1 MGLASRWNVWR
12 DRNQRDSRPQKKRS
26 RTSLFRILDT
36 FRQFR
41 PAPTYDTRENNAR
54 LRVASIQS
62 REKKCQTRKIS
73 LTTRCYVLTWIKYQ
87 KNLFTHPW
95 KTMTRNSRKEG
106 PLLALVT
113 NPPKP
118 RNATLVKK
126 TLFLPLPSQV
136 SVSFSSS
143 PPRLSLLDRIER
155 RIFAEARAQNRRA
168 RACTHAENR
177 FSIRFNFTLTSAQF
191 SLHGYWP
198 FSSASGRHAD
208 RNEKRGRERER
219 LIYAAV
225 ARVFSK
231 RAFPRNAAAAASN
244 LWCHDR
250 STDRSNDRRLGSG
263 SILFARSISRN
274 SE

>member
-95 KTMTRNSRKEG
+95 KTMTRNSRKED
-106 PLLALVT
+106 LFSLSWQI
-113 NPPKP
+113 P
-118 RNATLVKK
+118 RNPETLRLWKR
-126 TLFLPLPSQV
+126 LFFFLSPSPLPSRSNREKDLRGGTSTKQ
-136 SVSFSSS
+136 
-143 PPRLSLLDRIER
+143 
-155 RIFAEARAQNRRA
+155 ARARVHARR
-168 RACTHAENR
+168 EPV
-177 FSIRFNFTLTSAQF
+177 
-191 SLHGYWP
+191 LHT
-198 FSSASGRHAD
+198 F
-208 RNEKRGRERER
+208 
-219 LIYAAV
+219 
-225 ARVFSK
+225 
-231 RAFPRNAAAAASN
+231 
-244 LWCHDR
+244 
-250 STDRSNDRRLGSG
+250 
-263 SILFARSISRN
+263 
-274 SE
+274 

>member
-87 KNLFTHPW
+87 KNSFTHPW

-126 TLFLPLPSQV
+126 TLFLPLPLASP
-136 SVSFSSS
+136 FSIESREGSS
-143 PPRLSLLDRIER
+143 R
-155 RIFAEARAQNRRA
+155 RHEHKTGARA
-168 RACTHAENR
+168 RARTQRTGSPYVLISRWHRRNSVYTDTGHFLA
-177 FSIRFNFTLTSAQF
+177 LAA
-191 SLHGYWP
+191 
-198 FSSASGRHAD
+198 ASPIETRREG
-208 RNEKRGRERER
+208 ERERER

-263 SILFARSISRN
+263 SISFARSISRN

>member
-1 MGLASRWNVWR
+1 MKN
-12 DRNQRDSRPQKKRS
+12 DDEKQQKRGTSSRS
-26 RTSLFRILDT
+26 RDKFPETPKRY
-36 FRQFR
+36 
-41 PAPTYDTRENNAR
+41 AC
-54 LRVASIQS
+54 
-62 REKKCQTRKIS
+62 EKD
-73 LTTRCYVLTWIKYQ
+73 
-87 KNLFTHPW
+87 
-95 KTMTRNSRKEG
+95 
-106 PLLALVT
+106 
-113 NPPKP
+113 
-118 RNATLVKK
+118 
-126 TLFLPLPSQV
+126 
-136 SVSFSSS
+136 SFSPS

-198 FSSASGRHAD
+198 FSSASGRLAD

-219 LIYAAV
+219 LTYAAV